1 MNNYGQ
7 YIYNSHIDE
16 NTTTIFA
23 GWYGAGRYYGIS
35 ADSELNDITYDLF
48 VTLLFQK
55 KDPVGHTC
63 PSCAKVCKNLTVYG
77 VCCMWE
83 PIDGI
88 VSSRWG

>member
-16 NTTTIFA
+16 NTTTVKA
-23 GWYGAGRYYGIS
+23 GWYGGGRYYMIS
-35 ADSELNDITYDLF
+35 ADSNLNEITYDLF

-83 PIDGI
+83 PIEGI